1 MDTADEILIVVTA
14 GKTAVD
20 HAAASGGRR
29 VDNLAISGVDS
40 RVRAGF
46 TGVTGGVVEED
57 QIAGLEIADAV
68 NPGTLAALPLTRCGM
83 GQGVTEL
90 LVHVHGKAGAVE
102 AAGGRAAV
110 DIAGDRKSV
119 V

>member
-1 MDTADEILIVVTA
+1 M
-14 GKTAVD
+14 
-20 HAAASGGRR
+20 
-29 VDNLAISGVDS
+29 DNLAISGVDS

-110 DIAGDRKSV
+110 DIAGAQVLLGGADDAAVPDSELLEAELVRSRKSLRT
-119 V
+119 